1 MQKGNDLNLTYA
13 IILVTILALL
23 TTLDY
28 IPYAFLCY
36 IPVIITFIY
45 PFFWKESA
53 NQPVKKEISNS
64 TK

>member
-28 IPYAFLCY
+28 LPYAFLCY

-45 PFFWKESA
+45 PFFWKKSA
-53 NQPVKKEISNS
+53 NKPVKKEISNS